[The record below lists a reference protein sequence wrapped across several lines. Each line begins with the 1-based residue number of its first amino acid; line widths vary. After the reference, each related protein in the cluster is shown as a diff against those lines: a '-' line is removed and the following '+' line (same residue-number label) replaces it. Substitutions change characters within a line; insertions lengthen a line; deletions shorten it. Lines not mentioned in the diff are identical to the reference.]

1 MRRGGST
8 RTAGGRPR
16 ARRTRRRRRAPCTW
30 EPPARAER
38 RGGERGSATTG
49 RARSLARARTTERT
63 KPTPRARA
71 RTAPAGAHDDA
82 LPAVEGAV
90 VVALALARAV
100 RHVEQAREPGP
111 RFERAHDG
119 LRRVVQRAAAVAHHR
134 VRPRVPRR
142 LGDERAERVDA
153 VLQRPRRHVSHRPN
167 LPGLTG
173 EKPLMAMMRAAA
185 GGRGP
190 RASGWPRPRREKAL
204 RRRPG
209 ALALQSR
216 GDRCICTPLHA
227 AASGGHVEVVRL
239 LVHAGADATL
249 GNS

>member
-49 RARSLARARTTERT
+49 RARSLSRARERQRGRNRPLARARAHT
-63 KPTPRARA
+63 
-71 RTAPAGAHDDA
+71 PAGAHDDA

-100 RHVEQAREPGP
+100 RHVEQACEPGP

-173 EKPLMAMMRAAA
+173 EKPLQPEPDSEGPRPGPEGLRLAAAAA
-185 GGRGP
+185 GESPKKTTGRAG
-190 RASGWPRPRREKAL
+190 SSEPRR
-204 RRRPG
+204 
-209 ALALQSR
+209 
-216 GDRCICTPLHA
+216 
-227 AASGGHVEVVRL
+227 
-239 LVHAGADATL
+239 
-249 GNS
+249 